1 MKPYPL
7 LFKPTLK
14 QRIWG
19 GSKIKEIFGYPSS
32 YEYIGEAWVA
42 SDHPEGKSLIINGE
56 FSGESLGVL
65 LAKCPE
71 WFANIN
77 LKKFPLLVKLLD
89 ANDNL
94 SIQVHP
100 DDEYAMRNENG
111 ESGKAECWYVI
122 DSEPGAEIIL
132 GHNARNRSQFI
143 QLSKEN
149 KWDELLVRVPAKAGD
164 FFFIPSGTVH
174 AIEKGILLLEVQQ
187 NSDITYRIYDYDR
200 IGLGGQKRDLHFEK
214 AIDVIDFQSTSYEPK
229 PYTVEETGS
238 PKTTLVACDYFT
250 VEKWLINGSYDFKPF
265 NVFLLIF
272 VISGKGELIYNN
284 GSILLTKGISIM
296 IPANMGKCQI
306 VGKIEAIV
314 SYSNYSPPHGSE
326 I

>member
-1 MKPYPL
+1 MNPYPL
-7 LFKPTLK
+7 LFKPSLK
-14 QRIWG
+14 KRIWG
-19 GSKIKEIFGYPSS
+19 GSRIKEVFGYPSS

-42 SDHPEGKSLIINGE
+42 SDHPEGKSIIINGE
-56 FSGESLGVL
+56 FSGVSLGVVL
-65 LAKCPE
+65 EKCPE

-77 LKKFPLLVKLLD
+77 LKKFPLLVKVLD

-100 DDEYAMRNENG
+100 NDEYAMRNENG

-122 DSEPGAEIIL
+122 ESEPGAEIIF
-132 GHNARNRSQFI
+132 GHNAKNRSEFI

-149 KWDELLVRVPAKAGD
+149 KWDELLARVSARAGD

-174 AIEKGILLLEVQQ
+174 AIGKEILLLEVQQ

-200 IGLGGQKRDLHFEK
+200 IGLNGEKRVLHFEK
-214 AIDVIDFQSTSYEPK
+214 AIDVIDFKSTGYKPK
-229 PYTVEETGS
+229 PYTVEEADFA
-238 PKTTLVACDYFT
+238 KTTLVSCDYFT
-250 VEKWLINGSYDFKPF
+250 VEKWLIKGIHDFKPF

-272 VISGKGELIYNN
+272 VVNGKGELIYN
-284 GSILLTKGISIM
+284 GKSVLLTKGISIM
-296 IPANMGKCQI
+296 IPANMGKCQVI
-306 VGKIEAIV
+306 GKIEAIV
-314 SYSNYSPPHGSE
+314 SY

>member
-7 LFKPTLK
+7 LFKPSLK
-14 QRIWG
+14 KRIWG
-19 GSKIKEIFGYPSS
+19 GSKIKEIFGYPGP
-32 YEYIGEAWVA
+32 YENIGEAWVA
-42 SDHPEGKSLIINGE
+42 SDHPEGKSIIINGE

-65 LAKCPE
+65 LEKCPE
-71 WFANIN
+71 WFADIN
-77 LKKFPLLVKLLD
+77 LKKFPLLVKVLD

-122 DSEPGAEIIL
+122 DSEPGAEIIF
-132 GHNARNRSQFI
+132 GHNAKNRSEFI

-149 KWDELLVRVPAKAGD
+149 KWDQLLARVPARAGD

-174 AIEKGILLLEVQQ
+174 AIGKGILLLEVQQ
-187 NSDITYRIYDYDR
+187 NSDITYRIYDYER
-200 IGLGGQKRDLHFEK
+200 IGLNGEKRDLHFEK
-214 AIDVIDFQSTSYEPK
+214 AIDVIDFQPTSYKPK
-229 PYTVEETGS
+229 PYPVEEDFS
-238 PKTTLVACDYFT
+238 KTTLVSCNYFT
-250 VEKWLINGSYDFKPF
+250 VEKWLIKSIHDLKIF

-272 VISGKGELIYNN
+272 IVNGKGELIYND
-284 GSILLTKGISIM
+284 GSILLTKGINIM
-296 IPANMGKCQI
+296 IPANMGECQVI
-306 VGKIEAIV
+306 GKIEAIV
-314 SYSNYSPPHGSE
+314 SY